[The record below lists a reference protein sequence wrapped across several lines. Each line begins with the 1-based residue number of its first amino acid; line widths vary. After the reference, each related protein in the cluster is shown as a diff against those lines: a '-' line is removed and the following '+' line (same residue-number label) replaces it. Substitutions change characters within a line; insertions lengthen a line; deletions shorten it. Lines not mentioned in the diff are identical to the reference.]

1 VQPRS
6 ACGTS
11 ATFTRRGLMSGSGLL
26 GHRRVA
32 RLCRRLTQSGHDGHF
47 VGQPIGKRA
56 SLGAERTAVRCE
68 GSPARKPRR
77 STLTRPGHGVGPN
90 TLRVQLVQ
98 PPSSYGQ
105 MNLQRPNRPRR
116 QKQFGRMGAAHPVA
130 KAGTATT
137 TCCWTQTH
145 SSGPHTHVAFAGW
158 PAKRIPVAKTELA
171 KIVLI
176 TLEPPTDLRTTSD
189 LTHTSDWSP

>member
-1 VQPRS
+1 
-6 ACGTS
+6 
-11 ATFTRRGLMSGSGLL
+11 M
-26 GHRRVA
+26 
-32 RLCRRLTQSGHDGHF
+32 TQSGNDGHY
-47 VGQPIGKRA
+47 VGQPIGKRT
-56 SLGAERTAVRCE
+56 SPGAERTAVMRCWLKRMLDGGCE
-68 GSPARKPRR
+68 GSPAPRR
-77 STLTRPGHGVGPN
+77 STLTRRRRGVGRN

-176 TLEPPTDLRTTSD
+176 TLELPTDLRTTSD